1 MWRLAP
7 RDTLRTTVAS
17 VSAWLGPFR
26 AAARDIHGEVRHHNT
41 DTDNTR
47 IPWDFTVRSY
57 EEINNVIL
65 PKFPRSRRRSA
76 IIPLLHLAQQQQGGY
91 IPVTAMYKIARICEV
106 PPMQVFE
113 TVTFYSMFN
122 RQPVGK
128 YHIQFCVTTPCMLCG
143 SDDLVHRTEAYLNV
157 KMHGTTSDGL
167 ITLGEM
173 ECLGACVNAPMLVVS
188 DYSRPPNFSYD
199 YVEDL
204 TWDSIKQLIEN
215 LREGRP
221 FKVGTIRSDR
231 KWAEPA
237 GGRTSLFLK
246 EPPAPYCRDIDAKLD
261 KAPPGASK

>member
-1 MWRLAP
+1 MWRRMAVLP
-7 RDTLRTTVAS
+7 TT
-17 VSAWLGPFR
+17 AWLEGTACRF
-26 AAARDIHGEVRHHNT
+26 IHGEMRHQNT
-41 DTDNTR
+41 DTNNTR
-47 IPWDFTVRSY
+47 IPWDFSIASY
-57 EEINNVIL
+57 EEINNAIL

-76 IIPLLHLAQQQQGGY
+76 VIPLLHLAQRQQGGY

-143 SDDLVHRTEAYLNV
+143 CDELVHRTEAYLNV
-157 KMHGTTSDGL
+157 KMHGTTKDGL

-199 YVEDL
+199 FVEDL
-204 TWDSIKQLIEN
+204 TWDAVKQLIEN

-221 FKVGTIRSDR
+221 FKVGTQRSDR
-231 KWAEPA
+231 KWADPA
-237 GGRTSLFLK
+237 GGRTSIFLK
-246 EPPAPYCRDIDAKLD
+246 EPPMPYCRDLDAKPD
-261 KAPPGASK
+261 PPAAPAAAKK